1 MFIICEKSYIERLGK
16 KIDDETNLYDSD
28 NVSGIQE
35 FLRKQNVNI
44 TKRAIYNAIKNKNL
58 IKNRYIVYK
67 IKVK

>member
-16 KIDDETNLYDSD
+16 LIDDEINLYDSD
-28 NVSGIQE
+28 NVNGIQE
-35 FLRKQNVNI
+35 FLKKQNINI

-58 IKNRYIVYK
+58 IKNRYSVYK

>member
-16 KIDDETNLYDSD
+16 KIDDEINLYDSD
-28 NVSGIQE
+28 NVNGIQE
-35 FLRKQNVNI
+35 FLKRQNVNI

-58 IKNRYIVYK
+58 IKNRYSVYK